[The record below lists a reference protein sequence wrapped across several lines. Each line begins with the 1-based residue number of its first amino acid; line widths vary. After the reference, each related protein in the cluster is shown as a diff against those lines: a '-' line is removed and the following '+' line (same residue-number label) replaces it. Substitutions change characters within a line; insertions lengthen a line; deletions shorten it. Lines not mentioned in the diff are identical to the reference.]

1 MVVRTRT
8 SGFSLIELMV
18 SLAVLS
24 IILLGFGGA
33 ISASSTQRM
42 MADERRL
49 AEQALSTYVEGLRGK
64 SMTDILAEPS
74 TFNYPEAPTSGSI
87 PGLRNVTRTLTTFT
101 DEAGPGDPDGPAL
114 GFPLDLNA
122 DGDTDDG
129 GVAAAGL
136 FILPAKLT
144 LTYTTANMSRDPT
157 TGVLSNTMEVRL
169 YVYFSS
175 F

>member
-1 MVVRTRT
+1 VLTRNRT

-18 SLAVLS
+18 AVAVLS
-24 IILLGFGGA
+24 IILLGFGAA

-42 MADERRL
+42 MADERRV
-49 AEQALSTYVEGLRGK
+49 AEQTLSTYVELLRGK
-64 SMTDILAEPS
+64 SMADILLEPT
-74 TFNYPEAPTSGSI
+74 TFEYPAPI
-87 PGLRNVTRTLTTFT
+87 PGLRGTVTRTLTTYP
-101 DEAGPGDPDGPAL
+101 DESGPGSGDPDHDAL

-129 GVAAAGL
+129 VVAAAGL
-136 FILPAKLT
+136 FMLPAKLT
-144 LTYTTANMSRDPT
+144 ITYSSANMSHDLK
-157 TGVLSNTMEVRL
+157 TGAIQNTMEVRL

>member
-1 MVVRTRT
+1 MAVRTGT
-8 SGFSLIELMV
+8 SAFSLIELMV

-49 AEQALSTYVEGLRGK
+49 AEQALSTYVEGLRGQ
-64 SMTDILAEPS
+64 SMATILAEPA
-74 TFNYPEAPTSGSI
+74 TYDYPAGSI
-87 PGLRNVTRTLTTFT
+87 PGLRDVTRTLTTYSNET
-101 DEAGPGDPDGPAL
+101 GPGDPDGPAL

-129 GVAAAGL
+129 AVAAGGL

-144 LTYTTANMSRDPT
+144 ITYTTANMSRNPT
-157 TGVLSNTMEVRL
+157 TGVLSNTMELRL